1 MAFAGGRRSPIGKR
15 SAHQVIER
23 IVGYIISV
31 KPEGQDAL
39 FAEVKR
45 RILKGQYEEF
55 EVLGDDKILQG
66 YWWINEIPL
75 NKSHPDLLVNFLDYW
90 EIRDGKEFNFSWVT
104 EIKLTAKNVSL
115 VMEGSRSRWHIENQ
129 VFNTLKNQDYRLAND
144 YPYIINELSVNQIV

>member
-1 MAFAGGRRSPIGKR
+1 M
-15 SAHQVIER
+15 
-23 IVGYIISV
+23 
-31 KPEGQDAL
+31 
-39 FAEVKR
+39 
-45 RILKGQYEEF
+45 
-55 EVLGDDKILQG
+55 GDDKILQG

-144 YPYIINELSVNQIV
+144 YPYIINELSVN